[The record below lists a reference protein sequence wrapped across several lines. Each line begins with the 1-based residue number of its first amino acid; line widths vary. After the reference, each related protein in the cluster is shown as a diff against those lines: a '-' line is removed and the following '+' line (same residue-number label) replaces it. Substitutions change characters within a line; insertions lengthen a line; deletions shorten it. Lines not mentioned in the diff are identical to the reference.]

1 MKVKDLINELQGCD
15 PELKVFM
22 WIDGSR
28 YPITLLEDME
38 DCVDL
43 NASQHPIT
51 FAWQCEEEEK

>member
-43 NASQHPIT
+43 
-51 FAWQCEEEEK
+51 QCEEEVK